1 VPDHEEG
8 PEGPT
13 SRERWIL
20 AECIKTAARAADAA
34 FCSDDSGREYGR
46 GELVMT
52 AKLLVEGDDGETVS
66 SNQLENL
73 IEIATLALKVNGA
86 N

>member
-1 VPDHEEG
+1 MPEYE
-8 PEGPT
+8 EGPT

-34 FCSDDSGREYGR
+34 FCSDDSDREYGR

-52 AKLLVEGDDGETVS
+52 AKLLVQGEDGETVS

-73 IEIATLALKVNGA
+73 LAIIELALQMKE
-86 N
+86 